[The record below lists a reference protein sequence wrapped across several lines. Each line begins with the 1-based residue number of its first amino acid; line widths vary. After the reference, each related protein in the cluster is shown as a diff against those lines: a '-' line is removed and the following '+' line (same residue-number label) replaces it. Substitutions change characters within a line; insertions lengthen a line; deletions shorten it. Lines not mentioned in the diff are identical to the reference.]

1 MLLDVAAGLDLP
13 PVLACPEGPL
23 ASEARDA
30 GLLVFTLR
38 ERSIVVRRS
47 ARDRAA
53 APLRLAG
60 HARELRRLVE
70 DLAPDTLVAWGM
82 RTMLA
87 AVPALAGLDER
98 PRLVFQHND
107 YVPGGRIGGA
117 VRAAARRADQ
127 VVCLTRSVAAD
138 LGLADAA
145 IVHPGIDAS
154 GYDPAP
160 GGSGALYLGAIVPW
174 KRPDLAL
181 EAVARTDVPLTLA
194 GAPLDAAGEE
204 LLERLRERARRP
216 DLDGR
221 VRFAGAVPGARSL
234 LASAD
239 CLLHCA
245 DREPFGLALLEA
257 MASSVPVVAPA
268 AGGPAEI
275 VDESSGALFPAGDA
289 EAAADAIR
297 GVLADR
303 ERLGRGARERVER
316 EFALAA
322 MQARYRELLAA
333 PADRFAGG
341 GLALVTVAHDS
352 APELR
357 CLLASAARHLP
368 AAQVI
373 VADSG
378 SSDDSAVVA
387 RDHGAELVQLDN
399 VGFGRATNAAL
410 ARVERPVTALVNP
423 DVELVDASL
432 ARLARDARADRLLA
446 PLILNPDGSRQ
457 DSAHVRPASAA
468 AAVHALVPPAALP
481 RPLAERLDPWRARR
495 ARPAGWAIGACLVAR
510 TDTLR
515 SLGPFDESIFLY
527 AEDLELGLRAA
538 RHGIE
543 TWFRPD
549 ARVVHAAG
557 HSTTPAFGGEAIDLL
572 ARQRRAVVERRL
584 GRTGA
589 AADDLQ
595 QLATFTTRRLLKRLL
610 RQPADRERAQATA
623 VRRARRRV
631 P

>member
-1 MLLDVAAGLDLP
+1 LLLDVAAGLDLP

-204 LLERLRERARRP
+204 LLERLREHVALFRAELVPFVRDGVLQPLTASPERGGFGERAP
-216 DLDGR
+216 SIQVNHPDGR
-221 VRFAGAVPGARSL
+221 VL
-234 LASAD
+234 LAV
-239 CLLHCA
+239 
-245 DREPFGLALLEA
+245 FVLE
-257 MASSVPVVAPA
+257 
-268 AGGPAEI
+268 GG
-275 VDESSGALFPAGDA
+275 
-289 EAAADAIR
+289 
-297 GVLADR
+297 
-303 ERLGRGARERVER
+303 
-316 EFALAA
+316 
-322 MQARYRELLAA
+322 
-333 PADRFAGG
+333 
-341 GLALVTVAHDS
+341 
-352 APELR
+352 
-357 CLLASAARHLP
+357 
-368 AAQVI
+368 
-373 VADSG
+373 
-378 SSDDSAVVA
+378 
-387 RDHGAELVQLDN
+387 
-399 VGFGRATNAAL
+399 
-410 ARVERPVTALVNP
+410 
-423 DVELVDASL
+423 
-432 ARLARDARADRLLA
+432 
-446 PLILNPDGSRQ
+446 
-457 DSAHVRPASAA
+457 VRPAG
-468 AAVHALVPPAALP
+468 VRLQGLEPNTTYRV
-481 RPLAERLDPWRARR
+481 RDLAD
-495 ARPAGWAIGACLVAR
+495 G
-510 TDTLR
+510 D
-515 SLGPFDESIFLY
+515 
-527 AEDLELGLRAA
+527 
-538 RHGIE
+538 
-543 TWFRPD
+543 
-549 ARVVHAAG
+549 
-557 HSTTPAFGGEAIDLL
+557 
-572 ARQRRAVVERRL
+572 
-584 GRTGA
+584 
-589 AADDLQ
+589 
-595 QLATFTTRRLLKRLL
+595 
-610 RQPADRERAQATA
+610 
-623 VRRARRRV
+623 VRRMSGVELIEDGLAVLGDDPVTSWLIIIEPER
-631 P
+631 